1 MGATVMT
8 SRLLRTIRRWG
19 EVAGIDT
26 ADLMDHRDSL
36 TRLVAMPGEAALRE
50 PVAASRIATWERLH
64 GFNLPVALVAW
75 LRLSDGFY
83 LTEDGPLVHPL
94 SAIGP
99 MIPFA
104 HVPGLFV
111 QPESWFEL
119 GNPGAETVCVD
130 LAYTWSGG
138 GSPVF
143 ASGDDGRGTR
153 PRIIAPNFES
163 FFLRV
168 LIGGGRPYWFDPTF
182 APLGDPWDEHRR
194 HAPVPS
200 LPDYL
205 QPLADAALPLMRRGA
220 DDRSVA
226 DRLGISRSEVELLYR
241 HLQHAAP
248 G

>member
-1 MGATVMT
+1 MA
-8 SRLLRTIRRWG
+8 SRLLQAIQRWG
-19 EVAGIDT
+19 ELSGTDT
-26 ADLMDHRDSL
+26 ATLLGQRDAIG
-36 TRLVAMPGEAALRE
+36 RLVAMPGDHSLRE
-50 PVAASRIATWERLH
+50 PADARRIATWERLH
-64 GFNLPVALVAW
+64 GFNLPVTLVAW

-83 LTEDGPLVHPL
+83 LTDDGPLIHPL

-130 LAYTWSGG
+130 LAYTWPGG
-138 GSPVF
+138 GAPIF
-143 ASGDDGRGTR
+143 ASGDDARGSR
-153 PRIIAPNFES
+153 PRIIAPSFET

-168 LIGGGRPYWFDPTF
+168 LAEGGRPYWFDPDF
-182 APLGDPWDEHRR
+182 APLGDPWVEHRR
-194 HAPVPS
+194 LAPVPP
-200 LPDYL
+200 LPEHL
-205 QPLADAALPLMRRGA
+205 RPFADAAMPLMKRGT

-226 DRLGISRSEVELLYR
+226 DRLGISRGDVELLYR